1 MLRLRLEN
9 PYGSILALDACD
21 LPDFAVLIGRNGVGK
36 TQLLAGIVEHNI
48 RGAVHKSH
56 TIERYD
62 FVSFRTGSSGRAG
75 YGASLF
81 AEGTAQRFFAGTGD
95 QSPLAL
101 AREIFNRTIERY
113 GLAPGAHGRQ
123 EFDESVRSFSSGPDF
138 RAFGAVRTSFA
149 ASDLEHAE
157 KAIEYYTREI
167 SDRVV
172 EPLALENQGGKQRP
186 DSYNNDPRIL
196 VSMAMKLAG
205 KLAHEIDR
213 KDLLRAAHYEG
224 NTIANTLSAAFT
236 RYKAE
241 QYSWAITESERGQ
254 RETVGSLIDA
264 YRRDNKPPW
273 ETLREVLADMR
284 RAATGEGVFDFEF
297 SDPEADRLNHA
308 DHTQYVFETRMTN
321 RLTGASYKVENLS
334 SGEAILMTLCMA
346 WFNQS
351 MGRKRPAL
359 LLLDEVDAMLHPS
372 IVGAM
377 VSCLKDLFVRHGTK
391 VIMATHCP
399 ATVAVLEEGEV
410 FRVSRDGGQVRI
422 RPVTRSEAVEELS
435 DGIATLDTGLRIAT
449 ADERPVTIVTEG
461 KNAVILR
468 RWAALH
474 FPNDVSVFDRLL
486 HRTGASDLQAY
497 ARILAKME
505 PNSRLLFVWD
515 CDQAGKI
522 DKLAREI
529 GPNAPVSTHI
539 LSRRDNKVADRG
551 IENKFDEDVLK
562 PYTEETIAVT
572 TGETLRVTFRK
583 DSKTP
588 FAEHMSQHGTKE
600 DFEHFQDLHDV
611 VSRLVDEERRKRSAR
626 T

>member
-1 MLRLRLEN
+1 MKLER

-36 TQLLAGIVEHNI
+36 TQLLSGIAGHNI
-48 RGAVHKSH
+48 RGGVHNSH
-56 TIERYD
+56 TIETYD
-62 FVSFRTGSSGRAG
+62 FGSFRTRSSG
-75 YGASLF
+75 GARYSTSLF
-81 AEGTAQRFFAGTGD
+81 AERTAQRFFAGTGD
-95 QSPLAL
+95 QSPSAL
-101 AREIFNRTIERY
+101 AHKIFNRTIERY
-113 GLAPGAHGRQ
+113 GLTPGAHGRQ
-123 EFDESVRSFSSGPDF
+123 EFDESVRSFISAPDF
-138 RAFGAVRTSFA
+138 QAFGAVRTSLA
-149 ASDLEHAE
+149 ASDLAHAE
-157 KAIEYYTREI
+157 KAIEHYTREI
-167 SDRVV
+167 ADRVV
-172 EPLALENQGGKQRP
+172 EPLALENQGGTRRS

-213 KDLLRAAHYEG
+213 KDILRAAHYEG
-224 NTIANTLSAAFT
+224 NTVANTLSAVFT

-241 QYSWAITESERGQ
+241 QYSWAITESERG
-254 RETVGSLIDA
+254 RGDVGSLIDA

-273 ETLREVLADMR
+273 ETLRGVLASMR
-284 RAATGEGVFDFEF
+284 QAASGEGVFDFEF

-308 DHTQYVFETRMTN
+308 DHTEYVFETRMTN
-321 RLTGASYKVENLS
+321 RTTGTNYNVDNLS
-334 SGEAILMTLCMA
+334 SGEAILMTLCMV

-359 LLLDEVDAMLHPS
+359 LLLDELDAMLHPS

-377 VSCLKDLFVRHGTK
+377 VSCLKDLFVRHGTD

-435 DGIATLDTGLRIAT
+435 DGLATLDTGLRIAT

-461 KNAVILR
+461 KNALILR

-474 FPNDVSVFDRLL
+474 FPDDVAVFDRLPN
-486 HRTGASDLQAY
+486 RTGASDLQSY
-497 ARILAKME
+497 ARILSKFE

-522 DKLAREI
+522 DKLVREI
-529 GPNAPVSTHI
+529 GPNTPVSTHI
-539 LSRRDNKVADRG
+539 LSRRDNNVADRG

-562 PYTEETIAVT
+562 PYTEETIAAA

-588 FAEHMSQHGTKE
+588 FAEHVAQHGTKE
-600 DFEHFQDLHDV
+600 DFKHFQDLHNV
-611 VSRLVDEERRKRSAR
+611 VSRLVDEEQRKRSGR
-626 T
+626 I